1 MSLNL
6 EIISPQKTIFNEE
19 VDLCIF
25 PGVEGDL
32 GILKNHMPFLTT
44 LRIGIVYIYQ
54 NKKLLETFLVNGGV
68 LEIIDNKETP
78 VIGANIYWIDNS
90 GGTISDIDG
99 KFKLSNP
106 DNKNSYVVSFVGYQ
120 NDTISVGP
128 SDIKILSLI
137 HI

>member
-68 LEIIDNKETP
+68 LEIIDNKCTLLAEDIVKSADFKIEETGNE
-78 VIGANIYWIDNS
+78 IEL
-90 GGTISDIDG
+90 
-99 KFKLSNP
+99 KKLKVT
-106 DNKNSYVVSFVGYQ
+106 KNLYY
-120 NDTISVGP
+120 T
-128 SDIKILSLI
+128 
-137 HI
+137 